1 GCGLRRR
8 RNQILIPRPSIPMP
22 DQAAHLLPPG
32 PVMVDV
38 AGAVLTAAEK
48 RRLRDPRVGGV
59 ILFARNFDNRAQ
71 LVALTRQIRKA
82 RKDILIAV
90 DHEGGRVQRFRT
102 DGFTVLPPMRKL
114 GQLWMRDPMQA
125 MRAATDAGYVLA
137 AELRGCGVDLSFA
150 PVLDLD
156 YGGSRVI

>member
-1 GCGLRRR
+1 HAPAHDLDAHANPERAWRPPGGGAGRAAQVLVRGALWCCPCFRFRRMRYGRGLRRR

-59 ILFARNFDNRAQ
+59 ILFARNF
-71 LVALTRQIRKA
+71 
-82 RKDILIAV
+82 
-90 DHEGGRVQRFRT
+90 
-102 DGFTVLPPMRKL
+102 
-114 GQLWMRDPMQA
+114 
-125 MRAATDAGYVLA
+125 
-137 AELRGCGVDLSFA
+137 
-150 PVLDLD
+150 
-156 YGGSRVI
+156 